1 MKKYVVEFIGTF
13 FLVLTVG
20 SVVVPPG
27 AGALAPLPV
36 GLVLMAMIFAGAPIS
51 GGHFNP
57 AVTIAVWIRGKC
69 PSVDVLPYWCAQ
81 LLAAVAAA
89 WVVHF
94 FKPPGSATTFAI
106 GPKAALLAEF
116 LFTFAVAW
124 VVLNT
129 QTARATG
136 GNSFYGL
143 AVGMTVAAG
152 GFVAGGISISA
163 FNPAVAL
170 GVTLMG
176 MLAWKNIW
184 VFLVANFAGGI
195 VAAYTFKLLAD
206 DE

>member
-1 MKKYVVEFIGTF
+1 MPWT
-13 FLVLTVG
+13 
-20 SVVVPPG
+20 S
-27 AGALAPLPV
+27 
-36 GLVLMAMIFAGAPIS
+36 
-51 GGHFNP
+51 
-57 AVTIAVWIRGKC
+57 
-69 PSVDVLPYWCAQ
+69 
-81 LLAAVAAA
+81 AANCCSKAATC
-89 WVVHF
+89 
-94 FKPPGSATTFAI
+94 GRCSI

-195 VAAYTFKLLAD
+195 VAAYAFKLLAD